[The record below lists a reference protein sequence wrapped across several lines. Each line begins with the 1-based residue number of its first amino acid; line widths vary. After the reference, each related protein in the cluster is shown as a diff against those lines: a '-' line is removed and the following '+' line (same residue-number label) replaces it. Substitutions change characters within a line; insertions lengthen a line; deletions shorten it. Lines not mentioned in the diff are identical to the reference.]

1 MINVDEAKKI
11 IEKEFPNNII
21 ASTYEFKDFYVFNLT
36 NKKKEI
42 LLDSNIGVYK
52 KDGKVFVFN
61 PLTSEETGKLVEIWH
76 MMEKLI
82 SPR

>member
-1 MINVDEAKKI
+1 MFDLEKATKAIK
-11 IEKEFPNNII
+11 KEFPDNII
-21 ASTYEFKDFYVFNLT
+21 FAIREFKDFYVFSLT

-61 PLTSEETGKLVEIWH
+61 PLTSDETGKRI
-76 MMEKLI
+76 KI
-82 SPR
+82 

>member
-1 MINVDEAKKI
+1 MITLEEAVKI
-11 IEKEFPNNII
+11 IKKEFPNNII
-21 ASTYEFKDFYVFNLT
+21 SVAHEFKNFYVFSLT

-61 PLTSEETGKLVEIWH
+61 PLTSEETGKLVEI
-76 MMEKLI
+76 
-82 SPR
+82 